1 MVDSCQRVA
10 VGLRAGVTL
19 RAMRTGSHLILLAL
33 AFVLT
38 GTPVSAQ
45 ATAQDP
51 GKVMGVW
58 ASKGTIFSISRDGDE
73 LLGEVIAMRKPR
85 ADRKN
90 PDSRLRTRPVIGLQ
104 VLSDYQFKRGAWRG
118 KLYDPGSGSTF
129 SSYLKLDRDG
139 NLRLRGYIGFSLFGK
154 TEVFQPVSACSE
166 RIVGMLRL
174 AEIEGH
180 C

>member
-1 MVDSCQRVA
+1 
-10 VGLRAGVTL
+10 L
-19 RAMRTGSHLILLAL
+19 RAMRTGTHQILFAL

-38 GTPVSAQ
+38 GMPVGAD
-45 ATAQDP
+45 AAAQDP
-51 GKVMGVW
+51 GRVLGVW

-85 ADRKN
+85 LDRKN
-90 PDSRLRTRPVIGLQ
+90 PDSRLQSRPVIGLQ
-104 VLSDYQFKRGAWRG
+104 VLSGYRFKRGAWRG

-154 TEVFQPVSACSE
+154 TEVFQPVSKCSE
-166 RIVGMLRL
+166 RIVGMLRG

>member
-1 MVDSCQRVA
+1 M
-10 VGLRAGVTL
+10 
-19 RAMRTGSHLILLAL
+19 
-33 AFVLT
+33 
-38 GTPVSAQ
+38 
-45 ATAQDP
+45 
-51 GKVMGVW
+51 
-58 ASKGTIFSISRDGDE
+58 
-73 LLGEVIAMRKPR
+73 
-85 ADRKN
+85 
-90 PDSRLRTRPVIGLQ
+90 IGLQ
-104 VLSDYQFKRGAWRG
+104 VRSDYQFKRGAWRG

-154 TEVFQPVSACSE
+154 TEVFQPVSTCSE

>member
-1 MVDSCQRVA
+1 M
-10 VGLRAGVTL
+10 

-33 AFVLT
+33 AFVLG

-104 VLSDYQFKRGAWRG
+104 ILSDYQFKRGAWRG

-139 NLRLRGYIGFSLFGK
+139 GYIGFSLFGK
-154 TEVFQPVSACSE
+154 TEVFHPVSTCSE